1 MAIQLPLRMFPT
13 ETELKSALKK
23 LESYPSLYSPLGD
36 LPPRALLAAIFLS
49 SGSGISSGEGEIPQG
64 TLDEIVSLLKEV
76 RDVLRSSPASTSET
90 KTYIFPQ
97 PTDSSLWLIN
107 HGLRRFPSVTTV
119 DKTGRKMYGEETY
132 VDENNIQ
139 VRFNPAV
146 SGLVYLN

>member
-1 MAIQLPLRMFPT
+1 MTVLFDQRMFPT

-49 SGSGISSGEGEIPQG
+49 SGSGVSSGGGEIPQS
-64 TLDEIVSLLKEV
+64 TLDGIVSLLEEI
-76 RDVLRSSPASTSET
+76 RDILQSSPATTSSST
-90 KTYIFPQ
+90 TYIFPQ
-97 PTDSSLWLIN
+97 TTVSSIWRVN

-119 DKTGRKMYGEETY
+119 DSTGIEIHGEKKY
-132 VDENNIQ
+132 VDDNNIEI
-139 VRFNPAV
+139 RFNPAT